1 MSARGQYGRV
11 PVAPVRE
18 AFEASDV
25 SAYEVALRLGWFHQA
40 RHHKTACPDSYRVR
54 RALGI
59 APYPPGRDRRGVP
72 YPPKVRTHI
81 AACTASAILGA
92 IGVIPAEVG
101 L

>member
-18 AFEASDV
+18 AFEASGV
-25 SAYEVALRLGWFHQA
+25 SAYEIALRLEWFEY
-40 RHHKTACPDSYRVR
+40 RDKYTTPCPDSHRVR
-54 RALGI
+54 RVLGL
-59 APYPPGRDRRGVP
+59 AKYPPGRG
-72 YPPKVRTHI
+72 YPPRARTYM
-81 AACTASAILGA
+81 AACTAAAILGA